1 MNIEAAQLETLNRN
15 AEEAFW
21 KRLLLKVAQH
31 FPDVAPDD
39 FSNRFQRLRRA
50 CEDHAIVTERG
61 RFGFVCLGYILGD
74 SFLSDKAFMETFSH
88 PGLPPDDAVD
98 ELYNRVEKQ
107 LISPNS

>member
-50 CEDHAIVTERG
+50 CEKFAVVTERG
-61 RFGFVCLGYILGD
+61 RFGFVCLGYLVGD
-74 SFLSDKAFMETFSH
+74 SFPEDEKFLAAFNH
-88 PGLPPDDAVD
+88 PDLPPDDAVE
-98 ELYNRVEKQ
+98 ELYNRIESQ
-107 LISPNS
+107 LKPRTP